1 MNETLER
8 VKDVQVSQSLSDTK
22 SSGMEGVK
30 LDFVSYSRRPPTIH
44 THTQER
50 LDRIDDILKS
60 ISQQLELI
68 LTEVCEQGFSLRLVL
83 ITFRLAI

>member
-1 MNETLER
+1 MFTAFPYHTRAHSTHTNTH
-8 VKDVQVSQSLSDTK
+8 TH
-22 SSGMEGVK
+22 
-30 LDFVSYSRRPPTIH
+30 THTHTNTH

-83 ITFRLAI
+83 ITFRVAG